1 MRKCIVKVQIN
12 YIQQVIFF
20 GYLTFIASTRDLNT
34 YGHTHTHIHTE
45 RIILMEMIWVC
56 SASLFITRKASNSE

>member
-1 MRKCIVKVQIN
+1 MRKCVVKVQIN

-34 YGHTHTHIHTE
+34 YGQTHTHTHLT
-45 RIILMEMIWVC
+45 ILMEMVWVC
-56 SASLFITRKASNSE
+56 SASLFTTRKASNSK